1 MKYLFCLGLTL
12 LAAAFWGT
20 SGPAT
25 REAMSYGITPLTLT
39 FVRAAGATLILGLYG
54 VISKRRLISFQVK
67 ELPRHLMSGFFGVVG
82 IFFFNSLGMLRIPVG
97 MATVLFYTA
106 PFWVIII
113 ANLMKKEQIN
123 ILRSI
128 SLALGF
134 GGVLLTISGTKT
146 AGHANLMGILF
157 MLLAGFFYAV
167 YIINGKY
174 GSGDKDPFAN
184 YFNNFFW
191 GALILL
197 FISLPLGN
205 LHQLQGLPLK
215 AWILLIYWVLFPTV
229 GGYGLILFSLRSLPG
244 GVVSIIS
251 MAEIP
256 FAILWG
262 WMFLKESPDLGTQLG
277 ASLIICAICLLSL
290 ENEEVRKWIRQ
301 TLTPKTYAK

>member
-1 MKYLFCLGLTL
+1 
-12 LAAAFWGT
+12 
-20 SGPAT
+20 
-25 REAMSYGITPLTLT
+25 
-39 FVRAAGATLILGLYG
+39 
-54 VISKRRLISFQVK
+54 
-67 ELPRHLMSGFFGVVG
+67 
-82 IFFFNSLGMLRIPVG
+82 

-113 ANLMKKEQIN
+113 AHLMKKEQIN